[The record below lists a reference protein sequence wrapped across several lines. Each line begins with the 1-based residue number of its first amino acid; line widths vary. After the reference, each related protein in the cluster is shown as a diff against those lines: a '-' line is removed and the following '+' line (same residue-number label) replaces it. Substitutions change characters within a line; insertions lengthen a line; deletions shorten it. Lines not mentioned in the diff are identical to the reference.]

1 MPGTYDRNKSR
12 AITRDISKSYSE
24 ALASYFGKNKP
35 NYEKAKGSHS
45 AYVAALEAHGTDV
58 IILPSID
65 THPDCCFVEDT
76 SIMID
81 DKVVIANMGHTTR
94 KGEEEAIK
102 EYLLKDYEIINMPK
116 KCSIDGGDVVF
127 FDDKFLIGVSTR
139 TNALGASFLGNCVKD
154 AGYEFELINI
164 PSSTL
169 HLTTVCSSPRPGSI
183 ILAEGHLNSNQFD
196 FADEIIKIP
205 NSESY
210 ASNVLGY
217 ANDRVIIANG
227 FPDTRK
233 ILLNCGFSITTVD
246 MAPIM
251 DADGSLTCLS
261 LFIK

>member
-1 MPGTYDRNKSR
+1 
-12 AITRDISKSYSE
+12 
-24 ALASYFGKNKP
+24 
-35 NYEKAKGSHS
+35 
-45 AYVAALEAHGTDV
+45 
-58 IILPSID
+58 
-65 THPDCCFVEDT
+65 
-76 SIMID
+76 
-81 DKVVIANMGHTTR
+81 
-94 KGEEEAIK
+94 
-102 EYLLKDYEIINMPK
+102 NMPK

-227 FPDTRK
+227 FPETRK
-233 ILLNCGFSITTVD
+233 ILLNCGFSITAVD